1 MDSWGNGVY
10 SGVGNGVSTK
20 KCTSGNAYACINC
33 TSPIDTARNFWTIGV
48 V

>member
-1 MDSWGNGVY
+1 MDSLGNGVY
-10 SGVGNGVSTK
+10 GDVGNGVFTK

-33 TSPIDTARNFWTIGV
+33 TSQIDTARNFWTIGV